1 MLIYLKVGFLK
12 MCYLLI
18 LLSIVSIM
26 FALFIF
32 SVCRSKTESF
42 TLNNM
47 INHLKNLKNLEKVE
61 GFTEILSNESK
72 IINNLQKIKQ
82 LKDENDHLFKSIKKP
97 SEHSDFAYD
106 IIYEEHDDVYEEEE
120 FKNQNERKNLK
131 DEFDLDDEN
140 ETDFLDQEESL
151 DIHGFIEPFTNNFDV
166 Y

>member
-1 MLIYLKVGFLK
+1 MT
-12 MCYLLI
+12 YLLV

-32 SVCRSKTESF
+32 TVCRNKTENFS
-42 TLNNM
+42 LVKM
-47 INHLKNLKNLEKVE
+47 VKHLHNLKQLERVE

-72 IINNLQKIKQ
+72 IINNLQKIKH

-97 SEHSDFAYD
+97 PENSDFAYD
-106 IIYEEHDDVYEEEE
+106 IIYEEHDVVFEEEE
-120 FKNQNERKNLK
+120 KTTKKIEN
-131 DEFDLDDEN
+131 DDLDLDFDDEN